1 MLRAESIHDYGIAVV
16 KCFEKHFYSKVKIFV
31 IFLLCIAA
39 NLVVYYQIY
48 KNLQKI
54 IWSATWMG
62 FYPNYFSAPFT
73 S

>member
-48 KNLQKI
+48 KNLQKNNLECHMDGI
-54 IWSATWMG
+54 LPQL
-62 FYPNYFSAPFT
+62 F
-73 S
+73 